1 MRIAVVGSGYV
12 GLVAGACFA
21 DSGNH
26 VSCVDS
32 NAEKVAALK
41 AGKIPIYEPGLSEIV
56 ERNVKAGRLDF
67 STDLP
72 AAVKTSK
79 VIFIGV
85 GTPEGADGGADLS
98 AIFTVARQIGQAMD
112 APRIVVMKSTVPVGT
127 HKKVTEIMASVTE
140 HRVQYVSNPEFLKE
154 GAAIADFTRPDRV
167 VIGTDDPMVATVIK
181 ELYAPFT
188 RRNERILVMSP
199 ASAELTKYAANA
211 MLAARISFMNEISH
225 LCDCYGADVEQVRR
239 GMGSDSRIGD
249 AFLYAG
255 VGYGGSCF
263 PKDVNALAAM
273 GRAMDEPMR
282 IVEAVEAVN
291 RELRARFANR
301 VIQRFKGN
309 TQGTKLG
316 AWGLAFKAR
325 TDDVR
330 ESPAI
335 EVIRLL
341 AKEGFKIR
349 VHDPEAMGTGGLEL
363 KGSAEC
369 CDDGYDV
376 LDGAAA
382 LLIFTD
388 WPQFRTPDF
397 DLMEQKLAGKV
408 VFDGRNLYDPQ
419 MMADRGFEYHC
430 VGRPHIP
437 PA

>member
-1 MRIAVVGSGYV
+1 MRVAVVGSGYV

-21 DSGNH
+21 DAGNH
-26 VSCVDS
+26 VCCVDS
-32 NAEKVAALK
+32 NESKI
-41 AGKIPIYEPGLSEIV
+41 AGLQAGRIPIYEPGLAELV
-56 ERNVKAGRLDF
+56 ANNAKAGRLEF
-67 STDLP
+67 TTDL
-72 AAVKTSK
+72 ASAVRKSR

-85 GTPEGADGGADLS
+85 GTPEGPDGAADMS
-98 AIFTVARQIGQAMD
+98 AIYTVARQIGEAMD

-127 HKKVTEIMASVTE
+127 HKKVIEVIASVTP
-140 HRVQYVSNPEFLKE
+140 HQVQYVSNPEFLKE

-167 VIGTDDPMVATVIK
+167 VIGTDDPQVASVIK

-199 ASAELTKYAANA
+199 ASAELTKYGANA
-211 MLAARISFMNEISH
+211 MLAVRITFMNEISH
-225 LCDCYGADVEQVRR
+225 LCEKFGADVEQVRR
-239 GMGSDSRIGD
+239 GIGTDSRIGD

-255 VGYGGSCF
+255 LGYGGSCF

-273 GRAMDEPMR
+273 GRAVEEPMR
-282 IVEAVEAVN
+282 IVESVETAN
-291 RELRARFANR
+291 RELRPRFAER
-301 VIQRFKGN
+301 VIRRFDGQ
-309 TQGTKLG
+309 TRGTRLA

-335 EVIRLL
+335 DVIRRL
-341 AKEGFKIR
+341 AEAGFEIR
-349 VHDPEAMGTGGLEL
+349 VHDPEALETGRQEL
-363 KGSAEC
+363 GAAAEC
-369 CDDGYDV
+369 FSDEYEV

-397 DLMEQKLAGKV
+397 ELMEQRLAAKV
-408 VFDGRNLYDPQ
+408 VFDGRNLYDPL
-419 MMADRGFEYHC
+419 MMAHRGFEYHC
-430 VGRPHIP
+430 IGRPFVP